1 MSTASRKPRVLIA
14 DDDPGLRILAAAAL
28 EAAGFEVEEAADGCE
43 ALARFESD
51 VPDLLILDVHMPLV
65 DGFEVCRTLRS
76 TATGRVTPILI
87 MTGMEDLDSIE
98 RAFEVGATDFIN
110 KPIQPAL
117 LGFRAKYLVRASRA
131 QNGIR
136 RLDSQ
141 EAISRSGRREMRGP
155 IDTAALEAL
164 RGLTRNEQPVLS
176 QVVDAY
182 LYSAPPLLDRLRKA
196 ALAGDESEMQ
206 QATHALK
213 SSSGN
218 VGAYILAQLC
228 KELEEG
234 ARKGTIADAAE
245 RVAEIEAEFE
255 SVHGA
260 LIQLD
265 EEKG

>member
-1 MSTASRKPRVLIA
+1 
-14 DDDPGLRILAAAAL
+14 
-28 EAAGFEVEEAADGCE
+28 
-43 ALARFESD
+43 
-51 VPDLLILDVHMPLV
+51 
-65 DGFEVCRTLRS
+65 
-76 TATGRVTPILI
+76 
-87 MTGMEDLDSIE
+87 
-98 RAFEVGATDFIN
+98 
-110 KPIQPAL
+110 
-117 LGFRAKYLVRASRA
+117 
-131 QNGIR
+131 
-136 RLDSQ
+136 
-141 EAISRSGRREMRGP
+141 MRGP

-164 RGLTRNEQPVLS
+164 RGLTRNDQPVLS

>member
-1 MSTASRKPRVLIA
+1 LIA

-43 ALARFESD
+43 ALARFESG

-117 LGFRAKYLVRASRA
+117 LGYRAKYLVRASRA
-131 QNGIR
+131 QNEIR
-136 RLDSQ
+136 RLDSE
-141 EAISRSGRREMRGP
+141 EAISRSGHREMRGS